1 VVRGKERRIK
11 MLGLPMP
18 ERIVF
23 LSAVL
28 IHLIAAVVGILQVLA
43 GGRKYKRLLS
53 PLVSLAVALEAVI
66 LIFRAVALK
75 AIPLTGLF
83 ESMIVLTIVFGLIY
97 LFFSIAIAQVWF
109 GSVMAWVILTMILM
123 AGIVAKPASE
133 PHEVA
138 ATPWAIAHGIA
149 MILGGASIIF
159 ATASAFLSLLGSG
172 KLKRK
177 KIVQVLGKVPNIEKL
192 EHMTLFGLRAGFVLL
207 TIGLISG
214 LGLAVLKSA
223 ALEMNVLDWLTD
235 AKIVLIIAVWVLLGI
250 ILMLR
255 YTVVLKG
262 KTIAYMTMVA
272 FILILFAI
280 VGTTIFCGTT
290 HDFTRDNIEVVEVRS

>member
-1 VVRGKERRIK
+1 
-11 MLGLPMP
+11 MLGLPVP
-18 ERIVF
+18 EIIVF

-28 IHLIAAVVGILQVLA
+28 IHLVAAIVGILQLLT
-43 GGRKYKRLLS
+43 GGRKYKRFLS
-53 PLVSLAVALEAVI
+53 PLVSVAVALEIII

-97 LFFSIAIAQVWF
+97 LFFSIAIEQVWF
-109 GSVMAWVILTMILM
+109 GSVMVWVILTMIVM
-123 AGIVAKPASE
+123 AGIVAKPAAE
-133 PHEVA
+133 PDAIA

-149 MILGGASIIF
+149 MILGGASITF
-159 ATASAFLSLLGSG
+159 ATASAFLSLLGSH

-177 KIVQVLGKVPNIEKL
+177 EVMQVLGKVPNIEKL
-192 EHMTLFGLRAGFVLL
+192 ERMNLLGLRVGFVLL

-235 AKIVLIIAVWVLLGI
+235 AKIVLIIAVWVLLGM

-255 YTVVLKG
+255 YTVALKG
-262 KTIAYMTMVA
+262 KIIAYMTMVA

-290 HDFTRDNIEVVEVRS
+290 HDFTKDNIGVVEVRS